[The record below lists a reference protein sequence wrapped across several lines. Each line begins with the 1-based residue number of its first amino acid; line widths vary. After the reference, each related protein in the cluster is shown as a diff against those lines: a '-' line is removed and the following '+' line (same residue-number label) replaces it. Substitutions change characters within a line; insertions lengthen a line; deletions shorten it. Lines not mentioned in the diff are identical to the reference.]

1 MPIVSVSKSGNLDQ
15 AFVTLVKKLR
25 EPLKKYGFGLYKGTA
40 IDTIAYMETG
50 DRDRAIVQQ
59 GIDIDDSG
67 YHAVALGAE
76 AKFTD
81 YSAKVISECGYQR
94 LDFWG
99 RKWNRLLPTAEKV
112 RVLES
117 MRGNMGKTMVMPLLE
132 VLKLLKAGE
141 TKTCLY
147 DNKAFFHAAHKIDPT
162 GDDVSDNQAPNLVT
176 INLDTDG
183 WNSLLQTIID
193 RPDPGSKP
201 SEDKLYLPNRQIN
214 GDTLEIW
221 TSEVDIF
228 TELAKIF
235 DPKWIWNGGTASEMR
250 MRFAQATLQLMPEMR
265 AEDYFY
271 AIVKTAPM
279 RGVFARM
286 PDAPEIDELRDGTD
300 SWINTKEMRAHCFA
314 TFGCAYYF
322 PFAIYKVKLNS

>member
-40 IDTIAYMETG
+40 IDTVAYMETG

-76 AKFTD
+76 AKFSD
-81 YSAKVISECGYQR
+81 YSAKVISECGYKR

-99 RKWNRLLPTAEKV
+99 RKWNRLMPTAEKV

-132 VLKLLKAGE
+132 VLKLLRVGE
-141 TKTCLY
+141 TTACKY
-147 DNKAFFHAAHKIDPT
+147 DGKAFFHTAHLIDPN
-162 GDDVSDNQAPNLVT
+162 GNDVADNQAPNLVT
-176 INLDTDG
+176 ISLDTDG
-183 WNSLLQTIID
+183 WNELLQTIID

-201 SEDKLYLPNRQIN
+201 SEDKLFLPNRQMN

-221 TSEVDIF
+221 TSQVDIF

-235 DPKWIWNGGTASEMR
+235 DPKWQWNGGTASENR
-250 MRFAQATLQLMPEMR
+250 LRFAQATLQLVPEMR
-265 AEDYFY
+265 AADYFY
-271 AIVKTAPM
+271 AVVKTAPM

-300 SWINTKEMRAHCFA
+300 SWINTKEMRAHSFC

-322 PFAIYKVKLNS
+322 PFAIYKVKID